1 MPQED
6 SLYIIVSEG
15 SDKWI
20 RKDAGP
26 ITRWWKRP
34 SSIERG
40 RRYLSEISPSR
51 WVAEQAFPGY
61 KEQMIVLRQVDDQIK
76 EWTKDLSDA
85 LDRAQDAKKYGKP
98 LDVLFWLGQI
108 NNRLK
113 LVSNKKKDLA
123 AVQEEPFEEYFGETE
138 YGIPDDYFQIG
149 ENKIIEAGVVQDV
162 KRWVGTRKLR
172 ELHRKRF
179 LEQER
184 ALVKLLNLAKSTVNR
199 TYSLLNEMSKARGSG
214 DIDNYIKLLEK
225 VSEQQGRFE
234 NEFQSIY
241 ERNFA
246 DMVSRIKERK
256 KQEEER
262 AIKIREEAEQRE
274 KERLERAGL
283 TATEIAPQ
291 PAPVIE
297 TIPSTVQMEPS
308 KEVPSL
314 DIPAPTIKE
323 REPESGIIFDVSAPS
338 SQDLP
343 ISSVPDTTVDEDEE
357 FGPVTLAD
365 PTVRSP
371 RYATTQIDQMIIKMN
386 HARFYDELK
395 KASTKNDPY
404 LLAAMMLKY
413 SEMID
418 EIDPQT
424 SLELLS
430 VAEGILNG

>member
-138 YGIPDDYFQIG
+138 YGIPDDYFQTG

-291 PAPVIE
+291 PAPVTE

>member
-6 SLYIIVSEG
+6 SLYIIISEG

-34 SSIERG
+34 SSMERG

-61 KEQMIVLRQVDDQIK
+61 KEQMVVLRQVDDQIK

-138 YGIPDDYFQIG
+138 YGIPDDYFQTG
-149 ENKIIEAGVVQDV
+149 ENKIVEAGVVQDV

-241 ERNFA
+241 ERNFV

-262 AIKIREEAEQRE
+262 ATKIKEEAEQRE

-291 PAPVIE
+291 PVPITE

-314 DIPAPTIKE
+314 DIPTPTVKE
-323 REPESGIIFDVSAPS
+323 REPESSVIFDVSAPS

-357 FGPVTLAD
+357 FGPITLAD

-371 RYATTQIDQMIIKMN
+371 RYATQMGQIIIKMN

-418 EIDPQT
+418 EVDPQT